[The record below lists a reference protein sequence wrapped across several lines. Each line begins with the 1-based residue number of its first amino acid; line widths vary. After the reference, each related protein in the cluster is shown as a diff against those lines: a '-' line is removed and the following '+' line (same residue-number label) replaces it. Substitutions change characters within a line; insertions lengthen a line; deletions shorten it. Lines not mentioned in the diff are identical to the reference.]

1 LCIIGWLKK
10 LTIFKVVIF
19 ELVQTYLIRFLV
31 GRRYGDNPMIF
42 EAKKQFSSKYRK
54 LFLSQRYLSI

>member
-10 LTIFKVVIF
+10 ITIFKVVIF

-31 GRRYGDNPMIF
+31 GRTYGDNPMIF
-42 EAKKQFSSKYRK
+42 EAKKTI
-54 LFLSQRYLSI
+54 L

>member
-19 ELVQTYLIRFLV
+19 ELVQTYLIRFLE
-31 GRRYGDNPMIF
+31 GRTYGDNPMIF
-42 EAKKQFSSKYRK
+42 EAKKTI
-54 LFLSQRYLSI
+54 L